1 MNDELED
8 NEEYTFDD
16 EENSFDFDID
26 GDEPEELDFSHNY
39 EW

>member
-8 NEEYTFDD
+8 NKHTVDD
-16 EENSFDFDID
+16 EENSFDFEID